1 MTTHEVK
8 CWAGHNRGVRRGAAV
23 LIASVAV
30 TLSVAGAALAVNSGV
45 ATLAC
50 GPLLIGWGG

>member
-1 MTTHEVK
+1 MTSHEVK
-8 CWAGHNRGVRRGAAV
+8 RWSRHARGVRRRAV
-23 LIASVAV
+23 LVVSLVG
-30 TLSVAGAALAVNSGV
+30 TLSVAGAALAVDSSV

>member
-1 MTTHEVK
+1 MTSHEVK
-8 CWAGHNRGVRRGAAV
+8 RWSRHARGVRRPAV
-23 LIASVAV
+23 LVASLVG
-30 TLSVAGAALAVNSGV
+30 TLSVAGAALAVHSGV

>member
-1 MTTHEVK
+1 MTSHEIPR
-8 CWAGHNRGVRRGAAV
+8 WRRRDGEVRRRAV
-23 LIASVAV
+23 LVASMVG

-50 GPLLIGWGG
+50 GPLLIGWGS